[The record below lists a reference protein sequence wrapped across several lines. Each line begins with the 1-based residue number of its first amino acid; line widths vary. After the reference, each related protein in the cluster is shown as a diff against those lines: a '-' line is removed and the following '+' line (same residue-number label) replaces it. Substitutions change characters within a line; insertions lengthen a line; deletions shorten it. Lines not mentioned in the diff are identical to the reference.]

1 MSDESTQLEAEAPET
16 ETPET
21 DNKTF
26 SADYV
31 KQLREEAAAY
41 RTQKNTLESK
51 LQEYE
56 DRDKTELEK
65 LQERAQRAEQEL
77 EKASIEQTRLTVA
90 AKHGIA
96 ADHLDLLTGST
107 EEEIAA
113 KAEKLASLI
122 TARKPERVLVA
133 EQGEP
138 APPALNGDGI
148 EDALKRALRI
158 N

>member
-1 MSDESTQLEAEAPET
+1 MSDESTQLEAEVSD
-16 ETPET
+16 TPEA
-21 DNKTF
+21 DEKTF

-51 LQEYE
+51 LKEYE

-65 LQERAQRAEQEL
+65 LQERAERAEQEL
-77 EKASIEQTRLTVA
+77 ESARVEQTRLTVA
-90 AKHGIA
+90 AKHGIT

-107 EEEIAA
+107 EEEIDA
-113 KAEKLASLI
+113 KASKLASLI
-122 TARKPERVLVA
+122 TTQKPERVRVG

-148 EDALKRALRI
+148 EDALKRALGI
-158 N
+158 H